1 MIWLIIILGYILPII
16 CFYITVYIRM
26 ESGQTILNYIDKH
39 NLDDISIFIWAPLF
53 NILISI
59 GLVIAWFSNLI
70 ENIKKP

>member
-26 ESGQTILNYIDKH
+26 ESGQTIINYIYKH
-39 NLDDISIFIWAPLF
+39 NLGNVSMFIWIPLF
-53 NILISI
+53 NIVISI
-59 GLVIAWFSNLI
+59 GLVIGGLSNLV

>member
-1 MIWLIIILGYILPII
+1 MIWLVIILGYILPII

-26 ESGQTILNYIDKH
+26 ESGQTIINYIDKH
-39 NLDDISIFIWAPLF
+39 NLDDVSIFIWIPLF

-59 GLVIAWFSNLI
+59 GLVIGGLSNLI